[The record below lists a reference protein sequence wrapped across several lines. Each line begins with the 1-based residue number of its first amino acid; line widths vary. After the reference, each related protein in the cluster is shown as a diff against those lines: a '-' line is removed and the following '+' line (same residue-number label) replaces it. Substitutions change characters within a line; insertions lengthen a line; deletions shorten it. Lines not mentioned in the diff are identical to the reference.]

1 MKQACRRIKM
11 KKIENNREARKLRRT
26 KKQNLIRTYRC
37 CLHVLNHVCGKFW
50 FEIIAIDAIKLGLL
64 HKFYKN
70 NKRWKT
76 QEDVKVE
83 WWRRMFWK
91 EKKKLKEKKVRWEE
105 MQDVKEIGIELIRR
119 DKWKNNSKTLIGIGF
134 CFFHP
139 WFFIQCYLAIISV
152 NIKI

>member
-1 MKQACRRIKM
+1 
-11 KKIENNREARKLRRT
+11 
-26 KKQNLIRTYRC
+26 
-37 CLHVLNHVCGKFW
+37 
-50 FEIIAIDAIKLGLL
+50 
-64 HKFYKN
+64 
-70 NKRWKT
+70 
-76 QEDVKVE
+76 
-83 WWRRMFWK
+83 MFWK